1 VIVPTA
7 QGCGHATKSARS
19 RRRARNG
26 RMTVVAYIHPGRLTS
41 QRARLKDWTDS
52 VKAEVEVVQRYGLL
66 IQGLQ

>member
-1 VIVPTA
+1 
-7 QGCGHATKSARS
+7 
-19 RRRARNG
+19 
-26 RMTVVAYIHPGRLTS
+26 MTVVAYIHPGRLTS